1 MTATEAH
8 KELEGLR
15 KNKKR
20 NLPEPAKRALE
31 YAMTLIVQ
39 KLGEEVLVREASLK
53 KPGEETV

>member
-8 KELEGLR
+8 KELEGLI

-20 NLPEPAKRALE
+20 RLSEPTKRALE

-39 KLGEEVLVREASLK
+39 KLGEEMLANARTARDLK
-53 KPGEETV
+53 A